1 MLLLALPVALGLPLP
16 DSPVAG
22 LVSELGG
29 GLDGLAEAG
38 ALAGG
43 LDVAGV
49 VVGKAAAD
57 DCGHGEI
64 GVGRWFR
71 AAVEAADPAPPAAAW
86 PLRSEAAG
94 PVTLV
99 ALLPSKAD
107 DTDELT
113 AWRSGGTEA
122 RTTPTAN
129 TAQARAMA
137 GLIRPARQP
146 CCGPRRA

>member
-1 MLLLALPVALGLPLP
+1 MVP
-16 DSPVAG
+16 
-22 LVSELGG
+22 GG
-29 GLDGLAEAG
+29 GGGRRSGPAGCGLAAAVRSGRAGHAGG
-38 ALAGG
+38 ALTVKGG
-43 LDVAGV
+43 RHGR
-49 VVGKAAAD
+49 AD
-57 DCGHGEI
+57 
-64 GVGRWFR
+64 R
-71 AAVEAADPAPPAAAW
+71 PAR
-86 PLRSEAAG
+86 RSDAAG